1 MTLSKGLHPMSVWRS
16 MIGAVMGLVLGAA
29 PSLAADKVK
38 LVVLPFLSQAPIF
51 IALEEGL
58 FAREGIEIERVA
70 LSSSYLALPGLMAG
84 ELDAAIPQAGPALFN
99 AIARGGQARIVAPGV
114 VMSGGCSYAAF
125 YGTGLTLA
133 DLTSGEPRKLTIS
146 ADADAFEGFL
156 VDLLRKRPGG
166 SKLEVTY
173 REMPAQ
179 AQQAALTS
187 HAVDL
192 AFMSEPWLTR
202 MNQAGTGKVA
212 VGGEELLPDG
222 QFTALMF
229 SRRMLDGSNDL
240 GRRFM
245 RAWLAGLKQ
254 FHEGKTPRNLDI
266 VARATKLS
274 PELLTAACWP
284 TMPGDG
290 QVRTASLEAYQRWL
304 LERKVIDRL
313 IPAAEMV
320 AEVKP

>member
-1 MTLSKGLHPMSVWRS
+1 MTLRRS
-16 MIGAVMGLVLGAA
+16 ILGALLGLVLGAA
-29 PSLAADKVK
+29 PSVAADKVK

-51 IALEEGL
+51 IALEEG
-58 FAREGIEIERVA
+58 FFTREGIDIERVA

-84 ELDAAIPQAGPALFN
+84 EPDAAIPQAGPSLFN

-114 VMSGGCSYAAF
+114 VMAGGCSYAAF

-133 DLTSGEPRKLTIS
+133 ELTSGQERKLSIS
-146 ADADAFEGFL
+146 ADADAFEGYL
-156 VDLLRKRPGG
+156 VDLLRRRPGG
-166 SKLEVTY
+166 EKLQVTY

-179 AQQAALTS
+179 AQQAALAS

-202 MNQAGTGKVA
+202 MNQAGVGKVA

-229 SRRMLDGSNDL
+229 SKRMLDPTNDV
-240 GRRFM
+240 GKRFM

-284 TMPGDG
+284 TMPADG
-290 QVRTASLEAYQRWL
+290 KVRTESLEAYQRWL
-304 LERKVIDRL
+304 LDRKVIDRL
-313 IPAAEMV
+313 IPATEMV

>member
-1 MTLSKGLHPMSVWRS
+1 MRFCRS
-16 MIGAVMGLVLGAA
+16 LLGALAALLLVTA
-29 PSLAADKVK
+29 PALAADKVR
-38 LVVLPFLSQAPIF
+38 LVVLPYLSQAPLF

-114 VMSGGCSYAAF
+114 VMAGGCSYAAF
-125 YGTGLTLA
+125 YGTGLTLKE
-133 DLTSGEPRKLTIS
+133 LTSGQERALSIS

-156 VDLLRKRPGG
+156 VDLLRRRPGG
-166 SKLEVTY
+166 EKLKVTY

-202 MNQAGTGKVA
+202 MNLAGVGKVA

-229 SRRMLDGSNDL
+229 SRRMLEASPDL
-240 GRRFM
+240 GKRFM

-266 VARATKLS
+266 IARATKLS
-274 PELLTAACWP
+274 PEVLTAACWP
-284 TMPGDG
+284 VMPADG
-290 QVRTASLEAYQRWL
+290 RVRSASLEAYQRWL

-313 IPAAEMV
+313 ITAAEMT